1 MIANQN
7 FVANI
12 LKGLGIRQTVFIDN
26 GGMDMKRYH
35 ELEAMEDRDEDDEKE
50 YQMMRK
56 KYKGKHGKQ
65 GAKGKEGKKGISPQP

>member
-12 LKGLGIRQTVFIDN
+12 LRGLGIRQTVFIDN
-26 GGMDMKRYH
+26 GGAMMKRYN
-35 ELEAMEDRDEDDEKE
+35 ELEAMEDRDEDDEAE
-50 YQMMRK
+50 YQTMRK